1 MLLSKILHNI
11 SFVENDIEIN
21 KICFDSRQVESG
33 DLFVATRGTA
43 VDGHDFIETAIE
55 KGAVAVICEDLTAEN
70 AEKAQSAQKKNLC
83 VKISATSAVKIIV
96 KNSAETLGKIA
107 SNFYS
112 NPSQH
117 LKLIGVTGTNG
128 KTTIATL
135 LYQLTMSLGIKAG
148 LLSTVCNYICGEKIE
163 ATHTTPDA
171 LELNRLLAEMVK
183 SGCEYCFM
191 EVSSHAVV
199 QHRISGLEFAGGI
212 FTNLTRDHLDYH
224 GSMENYRDAKKLF
237 FDNLPKTAFALTNL
251 DDKNG
256 EFILQNTKAQKFTY
270 SIRTLADFKTKIIES
285 DFDGM
290 ELLIEQRTKSKEQRH
305 FQVYTPFVGSFNAQ
319 NLTAVFGA
327 ATLTFNNAVI
337 SSDSE
342 FFTTNGSK
350 SVENSSEPNL
360 ETHCHCGLDP
370 QSLESSEPNKLL
382 IVNCQLLIEKLS
394 ALVPVSGRFETIRG
408 GSITAIVDYAHT
420 PDALKNVL
428 ATINDIRLGGSVL
441 ITVVGCGGNRDK
453 GKRPIMAQTAVAMS
467 DQVIFTSDNPR
478 DENPDDILA
487 DMLAGLSAEQKDKAL
502 TISDRR
508 QAIKIAC
515 KLAKSGDVI
524 LIAGKGHEN
533 YQIIKGTKHH
543 FDDKEE
549 IWRELRVK
557 N

>member
-1 MLLSKILHNI
+1 MKLSKILHNI

-21 KICFDSRQVESG
+21 NIQFDSRKVESG

-43 VDGHDFIETAIE
+43 VDGHDFIENAIK
-55 KGAVAVICEDLTAEN
+55 KGAAVVVCEEDFTAKNAKETQSSQNNICVSCEN
-70 AEKAQSAQKKNLC
+70 FASL
-83 VKISATSAVKIIV
+83 AVKITV
-96 KNSAETLGKIA
+96 PNSAEALGKIA
-107 SNFYS
+107 SNFYE
-112 NPSQH
+112 NPSQK

-135 LYQLTMSLGIKAG
+135 LYQLTISLGIKAG
-148 LLSTVCNYICGEKIE
+148 LLSTINNYICGEKIE

-212 FTNLTRDHLDYH
+212 FTNLTHDHLDYH
-224 GSMENYRDAKKLF
+224 GSMENYRDAKKMF

-256 EFILQNTKAQKFTY
+256 EFMLQNTKAQKFTY
-270 SIRTLADFKTKIIES
+270 STRTLADFKTKIIES
-285 DFDGM
+285 DFEGM
-290 ELLIEQRTKSKEQRH
+290 ELQLKIKNEQIKDFFT
-305 FQVYTPFVGSFNAQ
+305 TFVGSFNAQ
-319 NLTAVFGA
+319 NLTAVIGV
-327 ATLTFNNAVI
+327 ATIQFSQFTIEEILT
-337 SSDSE
+337 
-342 FFTTNGSK
+342 
-350 SVENSSEPNL
+350 
-360 ETHCHCGLDP
+360 
-370 QSLESSEPNKLL
+370 
-382 IVNCQLLIEKLS
+382 KLS
-394 ALVPVSGRFETIRG
+394 ALQLVSGRFETIRG
-408 GSITAIVDYAHT
+408 GGITAIVDYAHT

-428 ATINDIRLGGSVL
+428 ATINDIRLSGSTL
-441 ITVVGCGGNRDK
+441 ITIVGCGGNRDK

-508 QAIKIAC
+508 QAIKTAC

-533 YQIIKGTKHH
+533 YQIIKGIKHH

-549 IWRELRVK
+549 VLGQLKI
-557 N
+557 NN